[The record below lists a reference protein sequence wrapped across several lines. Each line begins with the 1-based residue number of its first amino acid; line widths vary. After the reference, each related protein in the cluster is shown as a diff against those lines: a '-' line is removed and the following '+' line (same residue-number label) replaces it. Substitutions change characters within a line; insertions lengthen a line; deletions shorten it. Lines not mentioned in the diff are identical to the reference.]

1 MMWRIALILS
11 FVAGLAWVTAPTALA
26 NDLLAITRV
35 DNPPVPQLRA
45 NMDVPLNYGWE
56 TPAEFPTTTEKW
68 IDVDLSDQRAVAYEG
83 TRPVR
88 AFIISSGLP
97 GTPTVKG
104 TFRVWVRTRVQ
115 TMSGGS
121 LAGGDFYSLP
131 NVEWVQYFYG
141 DYAFHGAYWH
151 NNFGQPMSRGCINMR
166 NEDAEW
172 LFKWAMPEWDG
183 DRGWLQPTEENAT
196 LVVVRD

>member
-1 MMWRIALILS
+1 MRRMTLKLLTICVLVLIPLS
-11 FVAGLAWVTAPTALA
+11 TAQA
-26 NDLLAITRV
+26 NDHLEITHS
-35 DNPPVPQLRA
+35 DNPPVPQLGA

-56 TPAEFPTTTEKW
+56 MPAEFPTTTEKW

-88 AFIISSGLP
+88 AFVISSGLP

-104 TFRVWVRTRVQ
+104 TFRIWVRTRVQ

-121 LAGGDFYSLP
+121 LAGGNYYSLP
-131 NVEWVQYFYG
+131 NVEWVQYFHG

-172 LFKWAMPEWDG
+172 LFKWAMPEYDDEG
-183 DRGWLQPTEENAT
+183 GWLQPTEENAT
-196 LVVVRD
+196 LVLVRD